1 MFVLDMKSNLE
12 KYAKQ
17 VDEKLVSFLPQ
28 AKEGQKSVV
37 RAMHY
42 SLSNGGKRLRPV
54 LVLEFCKMCGGD
66 VDKAMAYACAIEY
79 IHTYSLI
86 HDDLPCMDD
95 DDLRRGK
102 PSNHK
107 VFGEDIAL
115 LAGDALLTLAFSA
128 MLSDRAVSLVGFEK
142 AAKCAKILSD
152 CAGVTG
158 MVGGQVIDLISEEK
172 SVPIEVIE
180 EMHLK
185 KTSCLIKA
193 ACMMGAEVAGKGEDT
208 VLLAEKYGNNLGLAF
223 QIMDD
228 ILDVTS
234 SEEALGKPI
243 GSDADNNKSTFVTL
257 LGLDRC
263 YELVREYTNAAI
275 ESLDALEGDSEELKN
290 IAIKMSER
298 KN

>member
-1 MFVLDMKSNLE
+1 MKNYIE
-12 KYAKQ
+12 MI
-17 VDEKLVSFLPQ
+17 ENEIMSFLPQ
-28 AKEGQKSVV
+28 DELTEKVLIDSMK
-37 RAMHY
+37 Y
-42 SLSNGGKRLRPV
+42 SLEAGGKRIRPT
-54 LVLEFCKMCGGD
+54 LVMLFAKACGGKD
-66 VDKAMAYACAIEY
+66 TDALPFAAAIEM

-107 VFGEDIAL
+107 VYGEDIAL

-193 ACMMGAEVAGKGEDT
+193 ACMMGAVVAGKGEDT

-275 ESLDALEGDSEELKN
+275 ESLNALEGDSEELKN